1 MYIAYRTSNGKTYA
15 YVAESVRE
23 GQSVDKKYLINLG
36 RVLDKDKGIYRNRE
50 RGVYTYDIDT
60 GSYGKVEADFVEP
73 PKRTPGRYVTVA
85 GKKRSRLCIEFGNIF
100 FLDSF
105 LKKKGL
111 YKIIDATGYGNP
123 DTVRALVF
131 YYILSP
137 QSNAHAAD
145 WYELSYTRCLFPHAA
160 MSSQR
165 VSEALAGIGLE
176 DAKRSFFSVYYP
188 FIRKCT
194 VPSPKDGYG
203 MAASG
208 EKGDGI
214 LIDSSG
220 LPNSA
225 RLPVTAI
232 SNHNGDVN
240 NEARLIYVVQQ
251 DTGLPLFFSYV
262 AGNVID
268 ASTIKNV
275 VAHLKNNGIAT
286 KFAILDAGYYNKR
299 NADALIDAKISF
311 ITRVHANFKLFK
323 DVVSG
328 HRKQLECR
336 ENFITYNGRFYYI
349 KRVACRIGEHNDK
362 GAYAYLGL
370 DVAMRDQ
377 QKSGLRSRMA
387 DEGLNDGDIY
397 DSMNGY
403 GLFMLVATRPVAVDK
418 VLSLYYTRNQIEEVF
433 GVGKGNGKLLPLRIA
448 TEDTFRGHLLI
459 TFIVSVVL
467 MLLRKEIKHADI
479 SVESLF
485 EELRHQQ
492 GIVYDDAIVPSVAV
506 KKMNDIYKLFKMQC
520 PSEIALKEG
529 LPVKM

>member
-36 RVLDKDKGIYRNRE
+36 RVLDKDKGIYRSRE
-50 RGVYTYDIDT
+50 RGVYTYDIAT
-60 GSYGKVEADFVEP
+60 GSYGKVDADFAEP
-73 PKRTPGRYVTVA
+73 PKRTPGRYVKVA
-85 GKKRSRLCIEFGNIF
+85 GKKRSRLCIEFGSSF

-105 LKKKGL
+105 LRKKGM
-111 YKIIDATGYGNP
+111 YKVIDAIGYGNP
-123 DTVRALVF
+123 DTIRALVF

-145 WYELSYTRCLFPHAA
+145 WYGLSYARCLFPHAA

-165 VSEALAGIGLE
+165 ISEALAEIGLE
-176 DAKRSFFSVYYP
+176 DYKRSFFSVYYP
-188 FIRKCT
+188 FIRKCA
-194 VPSPKDGYG
+194 VPSLGDGEW
-203 MAASG
+203 MATDEGSG
-208 EKGDGI
+208 EGI

-220 LPNSA
+220 LPNNA

-232 SNHNGDVN
+232 SNHNGDIN
-240 NEARLIYVVQQ
+240 NEVRLIYVVQQ
-251 DTGLPLFFSYV
+251 NTGLPLFFSYV

-299 NADALIDAKISF
+299 NADALLDAKISF

-323 DVVSG
+323 DIVSE
-328 HRKQLECR
+328 HRAGLECR

-362 GAYAYLGL
+362 DAYAYLGL
-370 DVAMRDQ
+370 DTAMRDQ
-377 QKSGLRSRMA
+377 QKAGLKARMA
-387 DEGLNDGDIY
+387 DERLDDGDIY
-397 DSMNGY
+397 DSMENY
-403 GLFMLVATRPVAVDK
+403 GLFMLVATRPIAVDK
-418 VLSLYYTRNQIEEVF
+418 ILPLYYTRNQIEEVF
-433 GVGKGNGKLLPLRIA
+433 EVGKGNGKLLPLRMA
-448 TEDTFRGHLLI
+448 TEETFRGHLLI
-459 TFIVSVVL
+459 TFTVSVIL
-467 MLLRKEIKHADI
+467 MVLRKEIQHADM

-506 KKMNDIYKLFKMQC
+506 KKMNNIYKFFKVQC
-520 PSEIALKEG
+520 PSEIILEEG
-529 LPVKM
+529 LAVKM

>member
-1 MYIAYRTSNGKTYA
+1 MYIAYRTCNGKTYA

-36 RVLDKDKGIYRNRE
+36 RVLDRDKGIYRNRE
-50 RGVYTYDIDT
+50 HGVYTYDIAT
-60 GSYGKVEADFVEP
+60 GSYGKVDADFVEP
-73 PKRTPGRYVTVA
+73 PKRTPSRHVTV
-85 GKKRSRLCIEFGNIF
+85 GGRKCSRLCIEFGNSF

-111 YKIIDATGYGNP
+111 YKVIDATGYANP

-145 WYELSYTRCLFPHAA
+145 WYELSYARCLFPNAA

-165 VSEALAGIGLE
+165 ISDALSAIGLE

-188 FIRKCT
+188 FIQECA
-194 VPSPKDGYG
+194 VPSLKDWDA
-203 MAASG
+203 MASDG
-208 EKGDGI
+208 ETGEGI

-225 RLPVTAI
+225 HLPVTAI
-232 SNHNGDVN
+232 SNHNGNIN
-240 NEARLIYVVQQ
+240 NEVRLIYVVQQ
-251 DTGLPLFFSYV
+251 STGLPLFFSYV

-275 VAHLKNNGIAT
+275 VAHLKNNGIVT

-311 ITRVHANFKLFK
+311 ITRVHSNFKLFK
-323 DVVSG
+323 DVASE
-328 HRKQLECR
+328 HRKLLECR

-349 KRVACRIGEHNDK
+349 KRVACRIGEHDDK
-362 GAYAYLGL
+362 DAYAYLGL
-370 DVAMRDQ
+370 DVSMRDQ
-377 QKSGLRSRMA
+377 QKAGLRSRMA
-387 DEGLNDGDIY
+387 DEHLADGDIY
-397 DSMNGY
+397 DSMSGY

-433 GVGKGNGKLLPLRIA
+433 GVGKGNGKLLPLRMS
-448 TEDTFRGHLLI
+448 TEETFRGHLLM
-459 TFIVSVVL
+459 TFIVSVIL
-467 MLLRKEIKHADI
+467 MLLRKEIRQADM

-506 KKMNDIYKLFKMQC
+506 KKMNDIYKLFKVQC
-520 PSEIALKEG
+520 PSEINLEDG